1 LKRSCIVEHMNKT
14 TETGSKAA
22 SDSSEKDGG
31 LLRRWFGYLQQPVDG
46 SSLAVFRMA
55 FSLFMLWMI
64 FEYWHNNWIA
74 LLSSKVPFH
83 FSYLSGMPT
92 FAGDGIYILFL
103 VMALLA
109 VQIGVG
115 ILYRPACLLFCCAE
129 TYVFMLEKSF
139 YQNHLY
145 LVCLL
150 SFLLFVVSAN
160 RTWSFDN
167 IEAKLAPFVPRWNY
181 LLLKFQFVIVYFFGG
196 IAKLNPDWLHGEPQ
210 TSWMQQIA
218 STDHTFGSIIGQPW
232 FAFLITYGGIAVD
245 LSVGFLLAYRPTF
258 WIGATIA
265 IVFHLINSHLFS
277 IGIFPWMMIASIGL
291 FAPEDW
297 PRRVLRK
304 FFPSSSEPPN
314 PVLPAPD
321 SVNSTS
327 WRGRLNICTLVFL
340 HLYILVQI
348 LIPLRRFL
356 YPGDVNWT
364 EQGHRFAWGMK
375 LRDKAVP
382 IFSMAAI
389 DPKSGVRRKID
400 LSVLEPYQLT
410 QMKTHPDMI
419 LQFAHAFADEKQKQT
434 GVRPIV
440 HARCIAMLNRHPGQD
455 MIVSDIDLANEP
467 IDLMPA
473 RFILPLMSSADGKT
487 TMREVTKPGGTSRAQ
502 EPEVKEHG
510 GTSGAEER
518 DMTGNAKGHAKSGSN
533 D

>member
-1 LKRSCIVEHMNKT
+1 MNKT
-14 TETGSKAA
+14 TETGPTAA
-22 SDSSEKDGG
+22 FDSNEKDAGI
-31 LLRRWFGYLQQPVDG
+31 LRRWLGYLQQPVDA

-74 LLSSKVPFH
+74 FLSGDVPFH
-83 FSYLSGMPT
+83 FSFVSGMPT
-92 FAGDGIYILFL
+92 FAGGGIYILFT

-109 VQIGVG
+109 VQIGLG
-115 ILYRPACLLFCCAE
+115 LLYRPACLLFCCAE
-129 TYVFMLEKSF
+129 TYAFMLEKSF

-145 LVCLL
+145 MVCLL
-150 SFLLFVVSAN
+150 SFLLFCVSAN

-167 IEAKLAPFVPRWNY
+167 IEAKLPPFVPKWNY
-181 LLLKFQFVIVYFFGG
+181 LLLKFQFVVVYFFGG

-210 TSWMQQIA
+210 TSWMKHIA
-218 STDHTFGSIIGQPW
+218 STDHTFGSIIAQPW

-258 WIGATIA
+258 WVGATIA
-265 IVFHLINSHLFS
+265 LVFHLINSHLFN

-304 FFPSSSEPPN
+304 FFPSFSELPN
-314 PVLPAPD
+314 AVLSVVD
-321 SVNSTS
+321 NVNSTS
-327 WRGRLNICTLVFL
+327 WRGRLNLCAIVFL
-340 HLYILVQI
+340 HLYVLLQI

-356 YPGDVNWT
+356 YPGDANWT

-375 LRDKAVP
+375 LRDKTVP
-382 IFSMAAI
+382 IFNMVAI
-389 DPKSGVRRKID
+389 DPKSGAKRKID
-400 LSVLEPYQLT
+400 LSVLAPFQLS

-419 LQFAHAFADEKQKQT
+419 LQFAHAFADQQQKQT

-440 HARCIAMLNRHPGQD
+440 HARSIAMLNQHPGQD
-455 MIVSDIDLANEP
+455 MIVPDIDLASQP

-473 RFILPLMSSADGKT
+473 RFIVPLMSSADGKPT
-487 TMREVTKPGGTSRAQ
+487 VPELRNGGSSESEQSSPGEGKQDGTSEGKERDKTDNA
-502 EPEVKEHG
+502 KEHF
-510 GTSGAEER
+510 
-518 DMTGNAKGHAKSGSN
+518 KSGNS